1 MQDDD
6 GDNNTKSSP
15 LEGYSPAGSDVVA
28 PGASVDQ
35 AISSSATSVAP
46 GIQDVSQPVTVL
58 PSGLLDSVG
67 NISIS
72 GAVNQ
77 SGGGSTSGTE
87 TNLGFNVDALNLESI
102 PGLNGLAFDL
112 ASIYSQVSGLSTAAF
127 ANSLPQSSEV
137 PPGAITAAPAQH
149 AGTLAET
156 SRLSAA
162 PFDFYAVPSPIASQP
177 LLTQSVGYASAAR
190 PPSGEIA
197 SPIQTGAV
205 PGIVMVS
212 DSLPARVAH
221 TTTPQVTG
229 PLGMTRS
236 AGPVKT
242 VRPATSPVLLTTRPR
257 PSRPLVSPQP
267 TAPHATRPLIS
278 TDVALPTSASASAA
292 VARPAAGPTGAPRP
306 APPRPGQAAGP
317 PGARPRPATAT
328 PMPASG
334 AMRPGA
340 RPTPRP
346 RPLVRPAQPG
356 VPGVPGIPVATRPPV
371 AGRPVLR
378 PGMRPVVRP
387 TLSPGGTKLS
397 PTSPQAPAVGR
408 SGPLAASPGSRP
420 AAPLSSVSP
429 TAATG
434 AIRPQRPLSPS
445 LTTNNLSQRQATSE
459 IPDSALAR
467 PDSETAILSPQIEN
481 VLAVESNFS
490 AIEAVADEERYLTE
504 LVVATCPPLI
514 APPKGFEPLY
524 GLEGAF
530 RSLCHGILPSNAE
543 WSSLNIL
550 AVTWP
555 QLEIEP
561 TTSRRLAQRDIPD
574 VSSMS
579 ATDSM
584 RPVEERR
591 PPSSAIHLYRLH
603 VHPPPAWDAGAR
615 LRPIQPSLLPLCD
628 LRMQQHWDEQV
639 SRANMDRLV
648 DDFAFDQPDQP
659 PLLPATVATSSWP
672 CSTVNVS
679 PLSGWHGGASQA
691 GAGERMRV
699 ASAPRCAWSADCRML
714 AAGDRAGRFEIF
726 HVGTELNSW
735 HSVYH
740 VDFDYPVIACLW
752 LANQRKYGISRRS
765 ANEATTGDGEGPAND
780 TQAASL
786 SAGSKGSPHNQHT
799 SVDGDTKASECA
811 EDRAPDSADS
821 LGSSNWEVDPNIFIR
836 RLPFFGPRNTQGE
849 YALVVLTADGQLVL
863 IYQRD
868 EKWVRVVSPL
878 EPKRKDLRPDIHTSS
893 SADDGDSMD
902 ACDDDSAANEPDV
915 EDASAAAVDGKGS
928 DDMSDPWS
936 NIPKG
941 LITHADMML
950 VSKKWIYVTTH
961 RAGAAPVNYPHE
973 PGAISEELK
982 RDGRILAPT
991 VEVYRI
997 QVEFASD
1004 YSPRLFAM
1012 PLVVQPITLPL
1023 DLASSSDSAMEV
1035 DSGACGEATKD
1046 DTSIPRVTHLKLITA
1061 LNPEIRLVET
1071 NVLGERHYFPLLF
1084 VSLGKMA
1091 ASGRPGSETAPTHD
1105 AFTTFIQVWRLESA
1119 PHAQKSVTD
1128 LLRRPPPLKLSH
1140 MWTESRRGLLLSVI
1154 ANRAERQQLRY
1165 LFAKPSDKDYR
1176 ALMLTWADGKVEML
1190 RNYQDHDDRTPNSD
1204 CFDQC
1209 VQAVPSSTECV
1220 IGSVLSPH
1228 YTAYFQLVMRPW
1240 TVELDKKK
1248 GERSPRARG
1257 ERLLTPTGGVSRG
1270 EDSQDD
1276 GTKPDTAVTCAWSQS
1291 HARFRLGWTPFFSD
1305 LPSQQQ
1311 QQQQQPL
1318 PAPSVARTL
1327 KNPMNAH
1334 VQAYCGD
1341 LFAVRVLN
1349 KEDSTDLIAILANM
1363 AAYEENQPLP
1373 AQRPS
1378 DKKASKE
1385 DESGAPTSA
1394 DYAGK
1399 VLSVPTSRTLSQAL
1413 FRACTLLT
1421 SALGVKSIELDPLSS
1436 TTPYVRRLLGAI
1448 MQIHFLA
1455 QHNIQATSLGLVLH
1469 IASVVDARVTTVHDH
1484 ILHSVTSNQNMFD
1497 IVESFS
1503 DKWQQTF
1510 PSTAA
1515 LVLWCI
1521 DLFVALIRDTYL
1533 YLNVRCADSDGS
1545 MKRLCELDSAVESL
1559 ASREMSYLQSFR
1571 GASGTGGGIA
1581 SNSDDACLL
1590 PGGLP
1595 SRLALLFHRPTLD
1608 ALRSLMTFVSLL
1620 EADLFK
1626 RIQLL
1631 NYLPPNAASV
1641 PEYANMVRS
1650 KDMVV
1655 STAQQLAHALEY
1667 LPVSMQRMKDFLS
1680 EVQDLYASDEE
1691 CTSLSA
1697 QTILV
1702 STSTVT
1708 GPFRK
1713 YLPQVARCFSQFIL
1727 EPDLVNASAGKP
1739 ASPSALVLYD
1749 TRWMNVVMCRS
1760 NIPGL
1765 SDDTAVFETP
1775 WCVRVPVMVAD
1786 PKLIEADEDA
1796 LVPTAELAE
1805 WEREKSEFE
1814 RALDEDNVLF
1824 DIDDPGFIF
1833 FDTSDPLG
1841 LTSGLEAG
1849 PMADAI
1855 ATDLTQLQHQG
1866 MSLQTEYSRA
1876 MSSVASRASALA
1888 PVRIT
1893 TKVPD
1898 FSDVLDSCAS
1908 QRGMVADVDVDYM
1921 FNTPLLFDSMHGHAI
1936 NTNFG
1941 LGGGI
1946 GGHAARQTR
1955 TRSSSAAVSSPP
1967 TTSRMG
1973 ETSSGYSW
1981 TLQSHG
1987 GGQSRQALAF
1997 QRRHGNVQHFVP
2009 HYSNASSM
2017 GTKCKEELSSGWQFI
2032 STPRDSKLH
2041 IPTLLAQHAYS
2052 LAALHQKRRQRQAMR
2067 DQGSEGDSGASG
2079 ESDVASHDEDM
2090 SYCIDWSRS
2099 DGVVVESSAPS
2110 GISSLA
2116 ATAINM
2122 ADATN
2127 DADTSPMAA
2136 LALGRHQKQLEYI
2149 SNGSADRVDVV
2160 QKTMLSNE
2168 APVKMCLRCGHV
2180 TRRES
2185 VSTNTHDGAAAIE
2198 AAALFGLDVGQGRRT
2213 DGRRTSV
2220 TTTSSGIGWIGRFNL
2235 NCVCGGSWIAI

>member
-1 MQDDD
+1 MQDND
-6 GDNNTKSSP
+6 GDDEGNLTRPSPTKEYGPATGSGAVTSS
-15 LEGYSPAGSDVVA
+15 
-28 PGASVDQ
+28 ASVDQ
-35 AISSSATSVAP
+35 AIGSSVASTAP
-46 GIQDVSQPVTVL
+46 GVVNAMQPAAGL
-58 PSGLLDSVG
+58 PSGLLASVG

-72 GAVNQ
+72 GMANQ
-77 SGGGSTSGTE
+77 SGDGGASGGE
-87 TNLGFNVDALNLESI
+87 PSLGFNIDELNLEGI
-102 PGLNGLAFDL
+102 PGLSGLAFDL
-112 ASIYSQVSGLSTAAF
+112 ASIYSQVNSLSSAAI
-127 ANSLPQSSEV
+127 AKSLPQSSV
-137 PPGAITAAPAQH
+137 ASPGAVTTAPVQQ
-149 AGTLAET
+149 AGASAET

-162 PFDFYAVPSPIASQP
+162 PFDFYAVPSPAVSQP
-177 LLTQSVGYASAAR
+177 LSAPSTSYASAAA
-190 PPSGEIA
+190 PLGGDA
-197 SPIQTGAV
+197 TSPIQTSAASGVAV
-205 PGIVMVS
+205 VS
-212 DSLPARVAH
+212 GPLPTRVTP
-221 TTTPQVTG
+221 TTTSPSAAPTAQIQ
-229 PLGMTRS
+229 PGMARS
-236 AGPVKT
+236 SSQPKIA
-242 VRPATSPVLLTTRPR
+242 RPATSPVPLTSKPR
-257 PSRPLVSPQP
+257 PSRPLVSPQS
-267 TAPHATRPLIS
+267 AAGHAARPLPNS
-278 TDVALPTSASASAA
+278 DTTSLTSPAAPVA
-292 VARPAAGPTGAPRP
+292 VARPPGAHRP

-317 PGARPRPATAT
+317 PGTRPRPTS
-328 PMPASG
+328 ASAVPVAG
-334 AMRPGA
+334 AVRPGV
-340 RPTPRP
+340 RPAPRP
-346 RPLVRPAQPG
+346 RPLVRPAQQG
-356 VPGVPGIPVATRPPV
+356 APVATRPPV
-371 AGRPVLR
+371 PGRPVLR
-378 PGMRPVVRP
+378 PGVRPVARP
-387 TLSPGGTKLS
+387 TPSPGGTKLS
-397 PTSPQAPAVGR
+397 PTSPHAPLVGR
-408 SGPLAASPGSRP
+408 PGTLTASPGIRP
-420 AAPLSSVSP
+420 APALPLSSVSP
-429 TAATG
+429 TAVTG
-434 AIRPQRPLSPS
+434 SIRPQRPSSPS
-445 LTTNNLSQRQATSE
+445 LAPNSPLKPQGSSE
-459 IPDSALAR
+459 IPDTAFTK
-467 PDSETAILSPQIEN
+467 PDLEAAVLNPHPEGIL
-481 VLAVESNFS
+481 
-490 AIEAVADEERYLTE
+490 AIESAADEERYLTE

-530 RSLCHGILPSNAE
+530 RSLCHGVLPSNAE

-615 LRPIQPSLLPLCD
+615 LRPLQPSLLPLCD

-648 DDFAFDQPDQP
+648 DDFVFDEPDQP
-659 PLLPATVATSSWP
+659 PLPPSVAASSWP

-679 PLSGWHGGASQA
+679 PLSGWDGGASQA

-726 HVGTELNSW
+726 HVGAELNSW
-735 HSVYH
+735 RSVYH

-752 LANQRKYGISRRS
+752 LAGQRKYGISRRS
-765 ANEATTGDGEGPAND
+765 ASEARGCDSESTDND
-780 TQAASL
+780 APLPSGNNNT
-786 SAGSKGSPHNQHT
+786 
-799 SVDGDTKASECA
+799 DKAYECA
-811 EDRAPDSADS
+811 DAADS
-821 LGSSNWEVDPNIFIR
+821 LESSNWEVDPNIFIR
-836 RLPFFGPRNTQGE
+836 RLPFFGPRNTHGE

-863 IYQRD
+863 IYQQD
-868 EKWVRVVSPL
+868 EKWLRVVHPL
-878 EPKRKDLRPDIHTSS
+878 EPIRRESRPDPHTSS
-893 SADDGDSMD
+893 SADDGDNVGASKEDVAVNELD
-902 ACDDDSAANEPDV
+902 A
-915 EDASAAAVDGKGS
+915 EDAAVTDSGVLPTAPDQADGKGS

-950 VSKKWIYVTTH
+950 VSKKWIYVTAH

-973 PGAISEELK
+973 PGAISNELK

-1023 DLASSSDSAMEV
+1023 DLADSSDSAMEV
-1035 DSGACGEATKD
+1035 DSGACGEAARD

-1061 LNPEIRLVET
+1061 LNPEIRPVEK
-1071 NVLGERHYFPLLF
+1071 NVLGERYYFPLLF

-1091 ASGRPGSETAPTHD
+1091 TSCRSGSEAAPAHGD
-1105 AFTTFIQVWRLESA
+1105 FTTFIQVWRLESA

-1190 RNYQDHDDRTPNSD
+1190 RNYQDHDDLAPNSD

-1209 VQAVPSSTECV
+1209 VQAVSSPAECV

-1228 YTAYFQLVMRPW
+1228 YTTYFQLVMRPW
-1240 TVELDKKK
+1240 TVELDKRKS
-1248 GERSPRARG
+1248 ERSPRALG
-1257 ERLLTPTGGVSRG
+1257 ERVHG
-1270 EDSQDD
+1270 D
-1276 GTKPDTAVTCAWSQS
+1276 GAKLDTAVACAWSQS
-1291 HARFRLGWTPFFSD
+1291 HAHFRLGWTPFFSD

-1311 QQQQQPL
+1311 QQPL
-1318 PAPSVARTL
+1318 PAPSAACPL

-1373 AQRPS
+1373 AQRPNGERA
-1378 DKKASKE
+1378 DTE
-1385 DESGAPTSA
+1385 DESGAAPASA
-1394 DYAGK
+1394 DTGGE
-1399 VLSVPTSRTLSQAL
+1399 VISVPTSRTLSQAL
-1413 FRACTLLT
+1413 FRACTLL
-1421 SALGVKSIELDPLSS
+1421 SNALGVTSIELDPLSS
-1436 TTPYVRRLLGAI
+1436 TTPYVRHLLGAI

-1469 IASVVDARVTTVHDH
+1469 IASVVDARVTTFHDH

-1503 DKWQQTF
+1503 DKWQHSF

-1515 LVLWCI
+1515 LVLWCV

-1545 MKRLCELDSAVESL
+1545 MKRLCELDSAVELL

-1571 GASGTGGGIA
+1571 GASSPSKGNGTAG
-1581 SNSDDACLL
+1581 NSDDTCLL

-1608 ALRSLMTFVSLL
+1608 ALRSLMTFVSQL

-1631 NYLPPNAASV
+1631 NYLPPNAAAI
-1641 PEYANMVRS
+1641 PEYASMARS
-1650 KDMVV
+1650 RDMVV

-1667 LPVSMQRMKDFLS
+1667 LPVSIQRMKDFLS
-1680 EVQDLYASDEE
+1680 QVQDLYASDEE

-1697 QTILV
+1697 QTILI

-1713 YLPQVARCFSQFIL
+1713 YLPRVARCFSQFIL

-1775 WCVRVPVMVAD
+1775 WCVRVPEMVAD
-1786 PKLIEADEDA
+1786 SRLIDADEET

-1833 FDTSDPLG
+1833 FDTSEPPGSALE
-1841 LTSGLEAG
+1841 LEAG
-1849 PMADAI
+1849 SI
-1855 ATDLTQLQHQG
+1855 AGALASDLVQQQQQG
-1866 MSLQTEYSRA
+1866 ISLQTEYSRA

-1898 FSDVLDSCAS
+1898 FSDVLDSCAG

-1921 FNTPLLFDSMHGHAI
+1921 FNTPLLFDSMHGHAL
-1936 NTNFG
+1936 NAKFGVAVGAGG
-1941 LGGGI
+1941 LG
-1946 GGHAARQTR
+1946 ARQAR
-1955 TRSSSAAVSSPP
+1955 PRSSSATASSPSA
-1967 TTSRMG
+1967 TSRVG
-1973 ETSSGYSW
+1973 DSGSGYSW
-1981 TLQSHG
+1981 TLHG
-1987 GGQSRQALAF
+1987 RGRPSRQALAL

-2009 HYSNASSM
+2009 HYSNASSV
-2017 GTKCKEELSSGWQFI
+2017 GAKCKEELSSGWQFI

-2052 LAALHQKRRQRQAMR
+2052 LAALRQKHGQRQAVR
-2067 DQGSEGDSGASG
+2067 DHGNEG
-2079 ESDVASHDEDM
+2079 ESDVASHEEDM

-2110 GISSLA
+2110 GISNLA

-2122 ADATN
+2122 ADASS

-2136 LALGRHQKQLEYI
+2136 LAFGRHQKQLEYI
-2149 SNGSADRVDVV
+2149 SNGNADRVDVV
-2160 QKTMLSNE
+2160 QKTMLSIE

-2180 TRRES
+2180 TRREPLS
-2185 VSTNTHDGAAAIE
+2185 AKAHESTAVAVE
-2198 AAALFGLDVGQGRRT
+2198 AAALLGLDVGQGRR
-2213 DGRRTSV
+2213 DGRLASAADADRA
-2220 TTTSSGIGWIGRFNL
+2220 IGWIGRFDL

>member
-1 MQDDD
+1 
-6 GDNNTKSSP
+6 
-15 LEGYSPAGSDVVA
+15 
-28 PGASVDQ
+28 
-35 AISSSATSVAP
+35 
-46 GIQDVSQPVTVL
+46 
-58 PSGLLDSVG
+58 
-67 NISIS
+67 
-72 GAVNQ
+72 
-77 SGGGSTSGTE
+77 
-87 TNLGFNVDALNLESI
+87 
-102 PGLNGLAFDL
+102 
-112 ASIYSQVSGLSTAAF
+112 
-127 ANSLPQSSEV
+127 
-137 PPGAITAAPAQH
+137 
-149 AGTLAET
+149 
-156 SRLSAA
+156 
-162 PFDFYAVPSPIASQP
+162 
-177 LLTQSVGYASAAR
+177 
-190 PPSGEIA
+190 
-197 SPIQTGAV
+197 
-205 PGIVMVS
+205 
-212 DSLPARVAH
+212 
-221 TTTPQVTG
+221 
-229 PLGMTRS
+229 
-236 AGPVKT
+236 
-242 VRPATSPVLLTTRPR
+242 
-257 PSRPLVSPQP
+257 
-267 TAPHATRPLIS
+267 
-278 TDVALPTSASASAA
+278 
-292 VARPAAGPTGAPRP
+292 
-306 APPRPGQAAGP
+306 
-317 PGARPRPATAT
+317 
-328 PMPASG
+328 
-334 AMRPGA
+334 
-340 RPTPRP
+340 
-346 RPLVRPAQPG
+346 
-356 VPGVPGIPVATRPPV
+356 
-371 AGRPVLR
+371 
-378 PGMRPVVRP
+378 
-387 TLSPGGTKLS
+387 
-397 PTSPQAPAVGR
+397 
-408 SGPLAASPGSRP
+408 
-420 AAPLSSVSP
+420 
-429 TAATG
+429 
-434 AIRPQRPLSPS
+434 
-445 LTTNNLSQRQATSE
+445 
-459 IPDSALAR
+459 
-467 PDSETAILSPQIEN
+467 
-481 VLAVESNFS
+481 
-490 AIEAVADEERYLTE
+490 
-504 LVVATCPPLI
+504 
-514 APPKGFEPLY
+514 
-524 GLEGAF
+524 
-530 RSLCHGILPSNAE
+530 
-543 WSSLNIL
+543 
-550 AVTWP
+550 
-555 QLEIEP
+555 
-561 TTSRRLAQRDIPD
+561 
-574 VSSMS
+574 
-579 ATDSM
+579 
-584 RPVEERR
+584 
-591 PPSSAIHLYRLH
+591 
-603 VHPPPAWDAGAR
+603 
-615 LRPIQPSLLPLCD
+615 
-628 LRMQQHWDEQV
+628 
-639 SRANMDRLV
+639 
-648 DDFAFDQPDQP
+648 
-659 PLLPATVATSSWP
+659 
-672 CSTVNVS
+672 
-679 PLSGWHGGASQA
+679 
-691 GAGERMRV
+691 
-699 ASAPRCAWSADCRML
+699 
-714 AAGDRAGRFEIF
+714 
-726 HVGTELNSW
+726 
-735 HSVYH
+735 
-740 VDFDYPVIACLW
+740 
-752 LANQRKYGISRRS
+752 RRS
-765 ANEATTGDGEGPAND
+765 ANEATTDDGEGPANGAR
-780 TQAASL
+780 AASL
-786 SAGSKGSPHNQHT
+786 STGSKGSPHNQNT
-799 SVDGDTKASECA
+799 SVDGDTKAPERA
-811 EDRAPDSADS
+811 EESKAPDSTDS
-821 LGSSNWEVDPNIFIR
+821 SGSSNWEVDPNIFIR

-893 SADDGDSMD
+893 NADDGDNMD
-902 ACDDDSAANEPDV
+902 ACDDDSALNELDAEDTATAADTNTLPTAPDQ
-915 EDASAAAVDGKGS
+915 ADGKGG

-950 VSKKWIYVTTH
+950 VSKKWIYVTAH

-982 RDGRILAPT
+982 QDGRILAPT

-1023 DLASSSDSAMEV
+1023 DLADSGDSAMEV
-1035 DSGACGEATKD
+1035 DSGEAVGD
-1046 DTSIPRVTHLKLITA
+1046 DTTIPRVTHLKLITA

-1091 ASGRPGSETAPTHD
+1091 TSSRSGSETAPTHD

-1140 MWTESRRGLLLSVI
+1140 MWTERRRGLLLSVI
-1154 ANRAERQQLRY
+1154 TNRAERQQLRY

-1248 GERSPRARG
+1248 GERPPRARG
-1257 ERLLTPTGGVSRG
+1257 ERLLTPTGDVSRG

-1276 GTKPDTAVTCAWSQS
+1276 GTKPDTAVACAWSQS

-1311 QQQQQPL
+1311 KQSQP
-1318 PAPSVARTL
+1318 ASSVARPL

-1373 AQRPS
+1373 AQRPK
-1378 DKKASKE
+1378 DEQASNE
-1385 DESGAPTSA
+1385 NESGAALTSA
-1394 DYAGK
+1394 DYADE

-1413 FRACTLLT
+1413 FRACTLLAN
-1421 SALGVKSIELDPLSS
+1421 ALGVKSIELDPLSS

-1571 GASGTGGGIA
+1571 GASGIA

-1631 NYLPPNAASV
+1631 NYLPPNAAAV

-1713 YLPQVARCFSQFIL
+1713 YLPQVARYFSQFIL
-1727 EPDLVNASAGKP
+1727 EPDLLNASAGKP

-1775 WCVRVPVMVAD
+1775 WCARVPVMVAD

-1841 LTSGLEAG
+1841 STSGLEAA

-1855 ATDLTQLQHQG
+1855 TSDLAQLQHQG
-1866 MSLQTEYSRA
+1866 
-1876 MSSVASRASALA
+1876 
-1888 PVRIT
+1888 
-1893 TKVPD
+1893 
-1898 FSDVLDSCAS
+1898 
-1908 QRGMVADVDVDYM
+1908 
-1921 FNTPLLFDSMHGHAI
+1921 
-1936 NTNFG
+1936 
-1941 LGGGI
+1941 
-1946 GGHAARQTR
+1946 
-1955 TRSSSAAVSSPP
+1955 
-1967 TTSRMG
+1967 
-1973 ETSSGYSW
+1973 
-1981 TLQSHG
+1981 
-1987 GGQSRQALAF
+1987 
-1997 QRRHGNVQHFVP
+1997 
-2009 HYSNASSM
+2009 
-2017 GTKCKEELSSGWQFI
+2017 
-2032 STPRDSKLH
+2032 
-2041 IPTLLAQHAYS
+2041 
-2052 LAALHQKRRQRQAMR
+2052 
-2067 DQGSEGDSGASG
+2067 
-2079 ESDVASHDEDM
+2079 
-2090 SYCIDWSRS
+2090 
-2099 DGVVVESSAPS
+2099 
-2110 GISSLA
+2110 
-2116 ATAINM
+2116 
-2122 ADATN
+2122 
-2127 DADTSPMAA
+2127 
-2136 LALGRHQKQLEYI
+2136 
-2149 SNGSADRVDVV
+2149 
-2160 QKTMLSNE
+2160 
-2168 APVKMCLRCGHV
+2168 
-2180 TRRES
+2180 
-2185 VSTNTHDGAAAIE
+2185 
-2198 AAALFGLDVGQGRRT
+2198 
-2213 DGRRTSV
+2213 
-2220 TTTSSGIGWIGRFNL
+2220 
-2235 NCVCGGSWIAI
+2235 

>member
-1 MQDDD
+1 M
-6 GDNNTKSSP
+6 
-15 LEGYSPAGSDVVA
+15 
-28 PGASVDQ
+28 
-35 AISSSATSVAP
+35 
-46 GIQDVSQPVTVL
+46 
-58 PSGLLDSVG
+58 
-67 NISIS
+67 
-72 GAVNQ
+72 
-77 SGGGSTSGTE
+77 
-87 TNLGFNVDALNLESI
+87 
-102 PGLNGLAFDL
+102 
-112 ASIYSQVSGLSTAAF
+112 
-127 ANSLPQSSEV
+127 
-137 PPGAITAAPAQH
+137 
-149 AGTLAET
+149 
-156 SRLSAA
+156 
-162 PFDFYAVPSPIASQP
+162 
-177 LLTQSVGYASAAR
+177 
-190 PPSGEIA
+190 
-197 SPIQTGAV
+197 
-205 PGIVMVS
+205 
-212 DSLPARVAH
+212 
-221 TTTPQVTG
+221 
-229 PLGMTRS
+229 
-236 AGPVKT
+236 
-242 VRPATSPVLLTTRPR
+242 
-257 PSRPLVSPQP
+257 
-267 TAPHATRPLIS
+267 
-278 TDVALPTSASASAA
+278 
-292 VARPAAGPTGAPRP
+292 
-306 APPRPGQAAGP
+306 
-317 PGARPRPATAT
+317 
-328 PMPASG
+328 
-334 AMRPGA
+334 
-340 RPTPRP
+340 
-346 RPLVRPAQPG
+346 
-356 VPGVPGIPVATRPPV
+356 
-371 AGRPVLR
+371 
-378 PGMRPVVRP
+378 
-387 TLSPGGTKLS
+387 
-397 PTSPQAPAVGR
+397 
-408 SGPLAASPGSRP
+408 
-420 AAPLSSVSP
+420 
-429 TAATG
+429 
-434 AIRPQRPLSPS
+434 
-445 LTTNNLSQRQATSE
+445 
-459 IPDSALAR
+459 PDSALAK
-467 PDSETAILSPQIEN
+467 PDLEAASLTPLPEG
-481 VLAVESNFS
+481 VS
-490 AIEAVADEERYLTE
+490 AIESAADEERYLTE

-615 LRPIQPSLLPLCD
+615 LRPLQPSLLPLCD

-648 DDFAFDQPDQP
+648 DGFVFDEPDHP
-659 PLLPATVATSSWP
+659 PLPPSVAASSWP

-726 HVGTELNSW
+726 HVGVELNSW

-752 LANQRKYGISRRS
+752 LASQRKYGISRRS
-765 ANEATTGDGEGPAND
+765 ASEASACDGVGTGNDAPLPPRSNNTAKANEYADG
-780 TQAASL
+780 
-786 SAGSKGSPHNQHT
+786 K
-799 SVDGDTKASECA
+799 
-811 EDRAPDSADS
+811 APDSAGS
-821 LGSSNWEVDPNIFIR
+821 FESSNWEIDPNIFIR
-836 RLPFFGPRNTQGE
+836 RLPFFGPRNTHGE

-878 EPKRKDLRPDIHTSS
+878 EPIRRDLRPDTHASS
-893 SADDGDSMD
+893 SAG
-902 ACDDDSAANEPDV
+902 DDDNAGTSKDDVAANELDT
-915 EDASAAAVDGKGS
+915 EDAAVSDSSMPPAAPDQADGKGN

-950 VSKKWIYVTTH
+950 VSKKWIYVATH

-973 PGAISEELK
+973 PGAISDELK

-1023 DLASSSDSAMEV
+1023 DLTDSSDSAMEV
-1035 DSGACGEATKD
+1035 DSGTCGEAARD
-1046 DTSIPRVTHLKLITA
+1046 DASIPRITHLKLITA
-1061 LNPEIRLVET
+1061 LNPEIRPVEK
-1071 NVLGERHYFPLLF
+1071 NVLGERYYFPLLF

-1091 ASGRPGSETAPTHD
+1091 ASSRSGSETAPAHSD
-1105 AFTTFIQVWRLESA
+1105 FTTFIQVWRLESA

-1128 LLRRPPPLKLSH
+1128 LLRRPPPLRLSH

-1190 RNYQDHDDRTPNSD
+1190 RNYQDHDDLAPNSD

-1209 VQAVPSSTECV
+1209 VQAVSSSVECV

-1228 YTAYFQLVMRPW
+1228 YTTYFQLVMRPW
-1240 TVELDKKK
+1240 TVELDKRK
-1248 GERSPRARG
+1248 GERSPRALG
-1257 ERLLTPTGGVSRG
+1257 ERVNS
-1270 EDSQDD
+1270 DS
-1276 GTKPDTAVTCAWSQS
+1276 TKLDTTVACAWSQS
-1291 HARFRLGWTPFFSD
+1291 HAHFRLGWTPFFSD

-1311 QQQQQPL
+1311 QQQPL
-1318 PAPSVARTL
+1318 PASSAACPL
-1327 KNPMNAH
+1327 KNLMNAH

-1373 AQRPS
+1373 AQRPNGERA
-1378 DKKASKE
+1378 DNENEPGLAPVRP
-1385 DESGAPTSA
+1385 DSG
-1394 DYAGK
+1394 GE
-1399 VLSVPTSRTLSQAL
+1399 VISVPTSRTLSQAL
-1413 FRACTLLT
+1413 FRACTLL
-1421 SALGVKSIELDPLSS
+1421 SNALGVTSIELDPLSS
-1436 TTPYVRRLLGAI
+1436 TTPYLRHLLGAI

-1469 IASVVDARVTTVHDH
+1469 IASVVDARVTTIHDH

-1515 LVLWCI
+1515 LVLWCV

-1571 GASGTGGGIA
+1571 GASSSRKSSGTV
-1581 SNSDDACLL
+1581 SSSDDACLL

-1608 ALRSLMTFVSLL
+1608 ALRGLMTFVSLL

-1631 NYLPPNAASV
+1631 NYLPTNAAAI
-1641 PEYANMVRS
+1641 PEYASMARS
-1650 KDMVV
+1650 RDMVV

-1667 LPVSMQRMKDFLS
+1667 LPVSIQRMKDFLS
-1680 EVQDLYASDEE
+1680 QVQDLYASDEE

-1775 WCVRVPVMVAD
+1775 WCVRVPEMVTD
-1786 PKLIEADEDA
+1786 SRLIDADEET

-1833 FDTSDPLG
+1833 FDTSEPLG
-1841 LTSGLEAG
+1841 STLELEVG

-1855 ATDLTQLQHQG
+1855 ASDLAQQQQG
-1866 MSLQTEYSRA
+1866 IPLQTEYSRV
-1876 MSSVASRASALA
+1876 MSSVAARASALA

-1898 FSDVLDSCAS
+1898 FSDVLDSCAA
-1908 QRGMVADVDVDYM
+1908 QRGMAADVDVDYM
-1921 FNTPLLFDSMHGHAI
+1921 FNTPLLFDSMHGRAL

-1941 LGGGI
+1941 VAVGAGSHL
-1946 GGHAARQTR
+1946 ARQTR
-1955 TRSSSAAVSSPP
+1955 PRSSSATVSSPS
-1967 TTSRMG
+1967 TTSRIG
-1973 ETSSGYSW
+1973 ESGRGYSW
-1981 TLQSHG
+1981 NSEGHG
-1987 GGQSRQALAF
+1987 RQSRHALAF

-2017 GTKCKEELSSGWQFI
+2017 GAKCKEELSSGWQFI

-2052 LAALHQKRRQRQAMR
+2052 LAALRQKHKQRQAVR
-2067 DQGSEGDSGASG
+2067 DHGNEG
-2079 ESDVASHDEDM
+2079 ESDMASHEEDM

-2099 DGVVVESSAPS
+2099 DGVVVESAVPS

-2122 ADATN
+2122 ADTSS
-2127 DADTSPMAA
+2127 DVDTSPMAA
-2136 LALGRHQKQLEYI
+2136 LAFGRHQKQLEYI
-2149 SNGSADRVDVV
+2149 SNGNADRVDVV
-2160 QKTMLSNE
+2160 QKTMLSIE
-2168 APVKMCLRCGHV
+2168 ASVKMCLRCGHV

-2185 VSTNTHDGAAAIE
+2185 DSAKRHESTAVAAE
-2198 AAALFGLDVGQGRRT
+2198 AAALLGLDVSQGRRS
-2213 DGRRTSV
+2213 DGRLTSV
-2220 TTTSSGIGWIGRFNL
+2220 GNTDRTIGWIGRFDL